1 MGYHGISQYLKHLP
15 VRNEQLRVTVIVVVE
30 GEWKAGGLTMHNL
43 WFQLQGSIHTME
55 LIAGLVADISAR
67 QVPVPVVSSRVVDPD

>member
-1 MGYHGISQYLKHLP
+1 MA
-15 VRNEQLRVTVIVVVE
+15 E

-67 QVPVPVVSSRVVDPD
+67 QVPHTKYYRYLFCFER

>member
-1 MGYHGISQYLKHLP
+1 MA
-15 VRNEQLRVTVIVVVE
+15 E

-67 QVPVPVVSSRVVDPD
+67 QVPHTKYYRYYVPVLLSYG